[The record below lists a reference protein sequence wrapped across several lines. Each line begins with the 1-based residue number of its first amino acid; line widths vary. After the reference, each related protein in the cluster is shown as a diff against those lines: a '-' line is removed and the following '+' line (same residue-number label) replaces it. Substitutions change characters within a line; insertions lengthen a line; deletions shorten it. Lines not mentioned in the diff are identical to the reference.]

1 MTILLQEKLLKL
13 CITFAQLK
21 ETPRVRAG
29 SKLKKGGG
37 REGRQKNTELFFF
50 FFPLSTHPFIDF
62 SMLQLY
68 KASTDSSN
76 VALLIREGD
85 PPRSLGVLQ
94 LGVCVDASVAN
105 STVQA
110 VHYHGQLHCKEGGW
124 GRRTQL
130 DQQNIHKNKFD
141 AQTETA
147 HRHKDGHRGLHKLMP
162 V

>member
-37 REGRQKNTELFFF
+37 REGRQKNTELFF

-110 VHYHGQLHCKEGGW
+110 VHYHGQLHCKKGG
-124 GRRTQL
+124 
-130 DQQNIHKNKFD
+130 
-141 AQTETA
+141 
-147 HRHKDGHRGLHKLMP
+147 
-162 V
+162 